1 MDEVTATSDT
11 RPVELVTGQTIT
23 LYRTH
28 VVKTTAVDEKN
39 VNQTIYT
46 YTEYRFKPGE
56 YEAMCYGTLP
66 QGCEWSEDL
75 HERFRNT
82 QHRKTDDLYNEAYR
96 CRRIATDDETG
107 TAWDAYITALDEWNA
122 QVTALAS
129 TFSTDVPELPQK
141 PAA

>member
-11 RPVELVTGQTIT
+11 CPVELVTGQTIT

-28 VVKTTAVDEKN
+28 VVKTTTMDEKDTS
-39 VNQTIYT
+39 QTIYT

-66 QGCEWSEDL
+66 QGCEWNEDL

-96 CRRIATDDETG
+96 NRRITDNE
-107 TAWDAYITALDEWNA
+107 AWDTYITALDAWNA
-122 QVTALAS
+122 QITALKE
-129 TFSTDVPELPQK
+129 TFSTAVPELPQK